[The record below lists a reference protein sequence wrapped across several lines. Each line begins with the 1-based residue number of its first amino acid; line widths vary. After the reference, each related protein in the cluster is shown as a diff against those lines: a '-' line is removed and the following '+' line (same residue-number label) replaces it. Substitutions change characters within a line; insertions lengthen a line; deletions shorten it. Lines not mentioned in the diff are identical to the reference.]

1 MRAEP
6 GDQLVVESPATGAAG
21 RDGEIVG
28 VRHAD
33 GTPPYEVRWSDT
45 DEVTL
50 VCPGP
55 DAHVRGP
62 GHPPRGEAESGRS
75 RTDRT
80 GERASAEPHAT
91 TQVRPPHPGDIGRR
105 VSAERRRRGLSR
117 EETAHR
123 AGMAPEYLAYLEEQA
138 ADPTATCLARL
149 AGVLGTTPV
158 ALRGG
163 GGIDRPPGQGQALR
177 HPRIRDLGPDEC
189 RRLLSASGVGRVAV
203 STPQGPAVVPVN
215 YEVVDESIAYRTVPD
230 SAPAAAVGSEVA
242 FEVDHLDEDMGQGW
256 SVLVVGPARVVTDPG
271 AVRRL
276 AEGAHSAPWAGGER
290 EMWVSIR
297 PRRITGRRVTEDGQ

>member
-6 GDQLVVESPATGAAG
+6 GDRLVVESPVTGAAG
-21 RDGEIVG
+21 REGEIVG
-28 VRHAD
+28 VRHTD

-45 DEVTL
+45 HEVTL
-50 VCPGP
+50 VVPGP
-55 DAHVRGP
+55 DAHVRGT
-62 GHPPRGEAESGRS
+62 GHRQGHTTGSGRP
-75 RTDRT
+75 RT
-80 GERASAEPHAT
+80 GGRAPGPPSAEPRAT
-91 TQVRPPHPGDIGRR
+91 GSGRPPHPGDIGRR
-105 VSAERRRRGLSR
+105 VSAERRRLGLTR
-117 EETAHR
+117 EETARR

-163 GGIDRPPGQGQALR
+163 SIDLPPGQGPALA
-177 HPRIRDLGPDEC
+177 HPRIRELGPDEC

-215 YEVVDESIAYRTVPD
+215 YEVVDEAIAYRTAPD

-242 FEVDHLDEDMGQGW
+242 FEVDHLDEALGQGW
-256 SVLVVGPARVVTDPG
+256 SVLVVGPARVVTDPD

-276 AEGAHSAPWAGGER
+276 AEGAHASPWAGGER

-297 PRRITGRRVTEDGQ
+297 PTRITGRRITEDMP